1 MRGGEAKPPAEPEA
15 ESLLC
20 LAADPGLGEDSALA
34 LLTRRDLAGEVIES
48 LARNV
53 AVMKK
58 RRVLKALV
66 SHPRTPRHISLPR
79 TRHLYTFELMELSLS
94 PAVAAD
100 VKLAGEEVILT
111 RLSNTSAGE
120 RLTLAKRGSKRLAAA
135 LLLDS
140 DTRVMEAALR
150 NSRMVEGSIVRAL
163 QSPKA
168 TPMLVEAICRSSQWS
183 VRREVQIA
191 LLRNSHTPLTCARQY
206 LRELP
211 AKVLEDLQGY
221 FPEEMEAEVARELE
235 RRRG

>member
-1 MRGGEAKPPAEPEA
+1 
-15 ESLLC
+15 
-20 LAADPGLGEDSALA
+20 LA
-34 LLTRRDLAGEVIES
+34 RNDLSSDVIGS

-53 AVMKK
+53 AVMKS

-66 SHPRTPRHISLPR
+66 AHPRTPRHVSLPR
-79 TRHLYTFELMELSLS
+79 TRHLYTFELLELALS

-111 RLSNTSAGE
+111 RLANTSPGE

-163 QSPKA
+163 QNPKA
-168 TPMLVEAICRSSQWS
+168 TPALVEAICRNSLWS
-183 VRREVQIA
+183 VRREVQVA
-191 LLRNSHTPLTCARQY
+191 LLRNPHTPLACARQY
-206 LRELP
+206 LRALP

-221 FPEEMEAEVARELE
+221 FPEEMEAEVASELE
-235 RRRG
+235 RRKN